1 MTHES
6 TPPSRSVSEPNRPSD
21 LDRMNDRSRSGAQ
34 PEQEIQPEQ
43 GSPRS
48 ADEKQIRSRSDIGT
62 ARVEQNAG
70 DDVGEASEEA

>member
-6 TPPSRSVSEPNRPSD
+6 KPPSRSVSEPSRPSD
-21 LDRMNDRSRSGAQ
+21 LDRMDDRSRHSAQ
-34 PEQEIQPEQ
+34 SEQDVQPEQ

-48 ADEKQIRSRSDIGT
+48 SDEKQIRSRSDIGT

-70 DDVGEASEEA
+70 EDVGAASEEA